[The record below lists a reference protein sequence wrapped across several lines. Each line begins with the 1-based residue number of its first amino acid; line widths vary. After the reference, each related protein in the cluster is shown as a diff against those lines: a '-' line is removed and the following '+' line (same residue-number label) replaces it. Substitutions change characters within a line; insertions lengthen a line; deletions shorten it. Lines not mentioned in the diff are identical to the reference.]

1 MLVRIKV
8 YLAAFIGYLLGRWR
22 MGKAALRLARLLAR
36 KKLTIMGPARRRA
49 ASNQRK
55 LQLQRAGL
63 TAAGVMAG
71 AGAAYAAYRMTRS
84 VTLETSEAEQPA
96 GEGPPGEGAVSLGES
111 TDETIVPPEGAIP
124 AAREAPKARAKKKAA
139 EKGVEH

>member
-36 KKLTIMGPARRRA
+36 KKLSSMPARRWA

-55 LQLQRAGL
+55 LQLQRVGL
-63 TAAGVMAG
+63 TAVGAMAG

-84 VTLETSEAEQPA
+84 VAPETSEAEQPA
-96 GEGPPGEGAVSLGES
+96 GEGPSVQGAVSLGES
-111 TDETIVPPEGAIP
+111 TDETGVPPEGAIR
-124 AAREAPKARAKKKAA
+124 AAREAPKAKPRKAAKKGAQ
-139 EKGVEH
+139 H